1 MITYSTVLPT
11 TAELTREVF
20 LRNIL
25 ASMGTVQLNRV
36 LAELPATGIKKLLQ
50 DGSRRKLEIATD
62 KESAITAIRSEK
74 PEPAGYTLS
83 REYVLNEKAHIISVQ
98 TSIKN
103 YVSGAIPSD
112 QSKQKIPKSLYRM
125 IDAGLIAE
133 DSKLPVTP
141 EPLLLDSERL
151 THISSI
157 LEGTEKSTLPLV
169 CIIPSVFG
177 RYPVSPEKV
186 AKKLTGLAH
195 VLVWEGRKAPHRVEA
210 KGLKFNNCR
219 GSVWLVDP
227 DRQSISET
235 VFTAKKDGRFNQLH
249 RAVLAYNATHRI
261 ARTPS
266 FGQIH
271 DAILQE
277 QVVRN
282 EAACREA
289 QISQGLTELKHNQLL
304 QHLDEETKR
313 INDEAMEK
321 ALQEAEQIVSSYEE
335 DIEELRNDLYEK
347 NLFLQ
352 GLEVENQRLR
362 SHLDQGRIPV
372 IYFGQEKEFYLGE
385 IQDLLLS
392 TLEDALEDV
401 PERSRKRDVI
411 IDILNS
417 NNYRHITKDRNEQVK
432 HLLKG
437 YDGMSSK
444 VRHGLEEL
452 GFLVEETNKHCKI
465 SYHGDNRY
473 MVVFGSTPSDVR
485 SGKNN
490 AATLARMAY

>member
-11 TAELTREVF
+11 TAALTREVF

-25 ASMGTVQLNRV
+25 ASMGTVQLNRA
-36 LAELPATGIKKLLQ
+36 LAELPAIGIKKLLQ

-74 PEPAGYTLS
+74 TESVGYTLS

-112 QSKQKIPKSLYRM
+112 RSKQKIPKSLYRM

-133 DSKLPVTP
+133 DNKLPVTH

-186 AKKLTGLAH
+186 AKQLTGLAH

-219 GSVWLVDP
+219 GSVWIVNP
-227 DRQSISET
+227 DGQSISEM

-266 FGQIH
+266 FSQIH

-304 QHLDEETKR
+304 QHLDEET
-313 INDEAMEK
+313 
-321 ALQEAEQIVSSYEE
+321 
-335 DIEELRNDLYEK
+335 
-347 NLFLQ
+347 
-352 GLEVENQRLR
+352 QRK
-362 SHLDQGRIPV
+362 GRIPA

-401 PERSRKRDVI
+401 PEKSRKRDVI

-452 GFLVEETNKHCKI
+452 GFQVEETNKHCKI